1 MKASLYWRAK
11 RNSAKQDCYE
21 SGETMEAATAGVT
34 PGFVLSGLIVG
45 AILGFILQRGQF
57 CMNAAIRDAVFMK
70 DFTMF
75 RAYLIALVIMVVG
88 ANILEDVGII
98 VLKRQTFYPLAN
110 ITGGYI
116 FGMGMVLTEGCGS
129 SIIYRTGEGLLSA
142 WVAVFCFFVG
152 IGATSNGV
160 LSPLLASLKNESLSL
175 SLSGKPNVALWELIG
190 DGPAI
195 KWSAISVLA
204 VMLLFFIFRG
214 KPFAAKKREGFPWPL
229 TGVLVGVMGVVAF
242 WASGLWGGG
251 FARGL
256 NFTTPT
262 AELFFTVLTGN
273 AQSRSFPMFSMG
285 PFQTTWA
292 ALYIIGVPIGS
303 YVSAKA
309 LNKFKWRVPGAGQL
323 VTIMAGGVMM
333 GFGAVLAGGCNI
345 GQALTGF
352 ATLSVGSIVAT
363 AAIIAG
369 TRTMVY
375 FKFMKPMRD

>member
-1 MKASLYWRAK
+1 
-11 RNSAKQDCYE
+11 
-21 SGETMEAATAGVT
+21 MEAATAGVT

-45 AILGFILQRGQF
+45 VVFGFILQRGQF
-57 CMNAAIRDAVFMK
+57 CMNSAFRDTLFIK

-88 ANILEDVGII
+88 ANILEDMGTI

-110 ITGGYI
+110 IIGGYV
-116 FGMGMVLTEGCGS
+116 FGIGMVLAEGCGS
-129 SIIYRTGEGLLSA
+129 GIIYRTGEGLVSA
-142 WVAVFCFFVG
+142 WFAVFGFFIG
-152 IGATSNGV
+152 IAATTDGILN
-160 LSPLLASLKNESLSL
+160 PLLTLLKNESLSL
-175 SLSGKPNVALWELIG
+175 SLSGKPNAALWELLG

-195 KWSAISVLA
+195 KWSVIAVLS
-204 VMLLFFIFRG
+204 VMLSFFILHG
-214 KPFAAKKREGFPWPL
+214 KPFTVKKREGLSWPV

-242 WASGLWGGG
+242 WASGFWGGG

-256 NFTTPT
+256 SFTTPT
-262 AELFFTVLTGN
+262 GELFFTVLTGN
-273 AQSRSFPMFSMG
+273 ANARFFPMFNLG

-292 ALYIIGVPIGS
+292 AFYIIGVPLGS

-309 LNKFKWRVPGAGQL
+309 LKKFKWRVATARQL
-323 VTIMAGGVMM
+323 VTIMAGGIMM

-363 AAIIAG
+363 VAIIAG
-369 TRTMVY
+369 NWTMVY
-375 FKFMKPMRD
+375 FKFIKPIRD